1 MVDQVKNILL
11 LVRQT
16 FRRWRFR
23 SFLKTFFDS
32 YHPEQHYM
40 RGPGPKSRALDL
52 KRDVD
57 SKRG

>member
-1 MVDQVKNILL
+1 MVDHVKNILL
-11 LVRQT
+11 LVRHT

-23 SFLKTFFDS
+23 SFLKTFFDP

-40 RGPGPKSRALDL
+40 RGPGPKSRALDHA
-52 KRDVD
+52 RDAD